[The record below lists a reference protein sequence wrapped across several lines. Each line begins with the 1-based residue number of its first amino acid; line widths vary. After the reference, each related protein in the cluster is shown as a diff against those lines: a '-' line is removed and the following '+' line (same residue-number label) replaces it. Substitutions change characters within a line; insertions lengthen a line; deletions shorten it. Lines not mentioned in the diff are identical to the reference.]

1 MTALE
6 LVTILMG
13 VLALAAAMA
22 LAVVCLR
29 LAVLA
34 RRLSRAVDA
43 FEEEAIPAVQ
53 QLRRVAESAVDDV
66 ARVEALLDLS
76 ETIGSRVDSASDAT
90 YRALTAPII
99 KGLAV
104 ASGTKRAAD
113 RLRGS

>member
-6 LVTILMG
+6 LLTVLMG

-22 LAVVCLR
+22 LAVACLR
-29 LAVLA
+29 LAQLA
-34 RRLSRAVDA
+34 RRLARVTRE
-43 FEEEAIPAVQ
+43 FEEQAVPAAREI
-53 QLRRVAESAVDDV
+53 RRVAESAVDDV

-76 ETIGSRVDSASDAT
+76 ETIGARVDSASEAT
-90 YRALTAPII
+90 YRVLTAPII

-104 ASGTKRAAD
+104 ASGTRRAAE

>member
-22 LAVVCLR
+22 LAVACVRVAL
-29 LAVLA
+29 LA
-34 RRLSRAVDA
+34 RRLDRAVTA
-43 FEEEAIPAVQ
+43 FESEAVPAAEQ
-53 QLRRVAESAVDDV
+53 IRRVADAAVDDV

-76 ETIGSRVDSASDAT
+76 ETIGTRVDSASEAT
-90 YRALTAPII
+90 YRVLTSPII

-104 ASGTKRAAD
+104 ASGTRRAAE